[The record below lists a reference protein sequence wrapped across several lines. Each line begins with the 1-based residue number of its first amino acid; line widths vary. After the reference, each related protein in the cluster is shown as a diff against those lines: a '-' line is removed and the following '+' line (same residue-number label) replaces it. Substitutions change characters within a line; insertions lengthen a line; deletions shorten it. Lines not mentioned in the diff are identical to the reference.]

1 MMKDQENGRPSR
13 GPAAQDAGS
22 ANPLVDNDGTTEAL
36 RDMESEQVAALV
48 GKLEQARAEAEAKV
62 ADLKDQ
68 LLRAL
73 AETENVRR
81 RVQRD
86 RDDAVKYATTGLAK
100 DLLPVA
106 DNLRRALAAIPQEAL
121 ANDEA
126 LRNLKTGVEMTE
138 RLLQTAFERH
148 QVKRIAPLGE
158 KFDSHFHQ
166 AMFEVPGTGQPA
178 GTVVQVLEDGYTIH
192 DRLLRPALVGVAKA
206 DFLPKLSLT
215 GAVGKANPELSA
227 ITSPARSG

>member
-1 MMKDQENGRPSR
+1 MMKDQENG
-13 GPAAQDAGS
+13 GPPRDPVARDIGS
-22 ANPLVDNDGTTEAL
+22 TSPLVDNDGTAEAL
-36 RDMESEQVAALV
+36 RDMEGEQVAALV
-48 GKLEQARAEAEAKV
+48 AKLEQARAEAEAKV

-86 RDDAVKYATTGLAK
+86 RDEALKYATTGLAK

-121 ANDEA
+121 ENDEA

-138 RLLQTAFERH
+138 RLLLTALGRH
-148 QVKRIAPLGE
+148 QVKRLVPLGE

-206 DFLPKLSLT
+206 ET
-215 GAVGKANPELSA
+215 
-227 ITSPARSG
+227 TPAPSNDNDAEGPAAS

>member
-1 MMKDQENGRPSR
+1 MKDQENGRP
-13 GPAAQDAGS
+13 DAGAEPAS
-22 ANPLVDNDGTTEAL
+22 PLVDNDGTAEAL
-36 RDMESEQVAALV
+36 RDREGEQVAVLV
-48 GKLEQARAEAEAKV
+48 GKLEQARAEAEAKA

-86 RDDAVKYATTGLAK
+86 RDEALKYATSGFAK

-121 ANDEA
+121 ENDEA
-126 LRNLKTGVEMTE
+126 LRTLKTGVEMTE
-138 RLLQTAFERH
+138 RLLQTALERH
-148 QVKRIAPLGE
+148 QVKRITPLGE

-206 DFLPKLSLT
+206 EPTPTPGNDT
-215 GAVGKANPELSA
+215 DAGG
-227 ITSPARSG
+227 PAAR